1 MGIVDRRLAAL
12 RRLERLH
19 EVRRRLGGDPDL
31 EAVIAELEDELGETV
46 SRRSAARFLGVS
58 HTTLGR
64 WVRDGRVPVVENRE
78 GRLEVP
84 VPALLR
90 LAASGREGDGASISP
105 SRSGARGRVGAGA
118 AGRSL
123 AYHRAVADRLSREL
137 VDDAL
142 YRVRKWRAQGRLD
155 PTYSDAWEQIL
166 SGPIERVRDVLTQ
179 ESDEAADLRQNSPFA
194 GVVSEPE
201 RRALIGAPGR

>member
-19 EVRRRLGGDPDL
+19 GVRRRLGGDPEL
-31 EAVIAELEDELGETV
+31 EAVIAELEDELGATV
-46 SRRSAARFLGVS
+46 SQRSAARFLGVS
-58 HTTLGR
+58 HTALGR
-64 WVRDGRVPVVENRE
+64 WVHDGRVPVVENRE

-90 LAASGREGDGASISP
+90 LAASSREGGAPVPPSP
-105 SRSGARGRVGAGA
+105 SSARGEVGGGPT
-118 AGRSL
+118 GRSL
-123 AYHRAVADRLSREL
+123 AYHRAVADRLSPEL

-155 PTYSDAWEQIL
+155 PTYADSWEEIL
-166 SGPIERVRDVLTQ
+166 SGPIERVSGVLTE

-201 RRALIGAPGR
+201 RRALIGAPDR